1 LFRHF
6 LIASILLSSSGF
18 AQLPDHSSFFPTE
31 AGDRVENGVPFVADF
46 KEDAEE
52 LAKFELPEKSDTT
65 EDSAFTQDIDEDT
78 PVTHDEIAGEKELT
92 NSRPWQAPDFSNQEK
107 ALGYSP
113 KAFAVPPGLEVQVKF
128 WIDVYS
134 KYTTDQGVLHDSE
147 NVDLI
152 YDELDFTPISQ
163 RTDLNIW
170 QKEALK
176 VKMVKE
182 GKKKV
187 IALLE
192 KLHALKSPDSL
203 NAKEKKIWEYFDKK
217 IDEPKKFLEASKKNR
232 LRFQLGQKDRVIQGI
247 YFSGRYLTEFEKIFR
262 EMNLP
267 IELARLP
274 FVESSYNVLARSKVG
289 ASGLW
294 QIMPY
299 TMKGFM
305 KRDPSVDLR
314 NHPIEATKTAAKL
327 LRNNYNML
335 KSWPLALTGYNHGPT
350 GVLRLTK
357 KYKTKELGELVQNVV
372 SRKRFGFASR
382 NFYASFL
389 GVLEV
394 TKNAPKYLGTVTW
407 SQPLDAADITLPI
420 SITYRDILTWFD
432 GDDLKAQVFNPHLTR
447 AARAKARPIPKGFVI
462 SVPSAIKDKALK
474 DMSSQE
480 SMKKARM
487 SVAGAENF
495 VAKEAPT
502 TYKVRRGDTVQKIAK
517 KLGATV
523 QEILKANSLSHKSSL
538 RIGQVL
544 KIP

>member
-1 LFRHF
+1 
-6 LIASILLSSSGF
+6 
-18 AQLPDHSSFFPTE
+18 
-31 AGDRVENGVPFVADF
+31 
-46 KEDAEE
+46 
-52 LAKFELPEKSDTT
+52 
-65 EDSAFTQDIDEDT
+65 
-78 PVTHDEIAGEKELT
+78 
-92 NSRPWQAPDFSNQEK
+92 
-107 ALGYSP
+107 
-113 KAFAVPPGLEVQVKF
+113 
-128 WIDVYS
+128 
-134 KYTTDQGVLHDSE
+134 
-147 NVDLI
+147 
-152 YDELDFTPISQ
+152 
-163 RTDLNIW
+163 
-170 QKEALK
+170 
-176 VKMVKE
+176 
-182 GKKKV
+182 
-187 IALLE
+187 
-192 KLHALKSPDSL
+192 
-203 NAKEKKIWEYFDKK
+203 
-217 IDEPKKFLEASKKNR
+217 
-232 LRFQLGQKDRVIQGI
+232 
-247 YFSGRYLTEFEKIFR
+247 
-262 EMNLP
+262 
-267 IELARLP
+267 
-274 FVESSYNVLARSKVG
+274 
-289 ASGLW
+289 
-294 QIMPY
+294 
-299 TMKGFM
+299 
-305 KRDPSVDLR
+305 
-314 NHPIEATKTAAKL
+314 
-327 LRNNYNML
+327 
-335 KSWPLALTGYNHGPT
+335 LALTGYNHGPT